1 MKNKVAL
8 LIAAL
13 IMLLMIG
20 GICVMSV
27 DAAGGRVS
35 MGEIDFTF
43 GGNADLRNTIEL
55 SLSEVNNLKLEY
67 KSKDVIVLPGE
78 GDKILIREYLYS
90 DRENAKATVTKLE
103 DGEVIVTEGR
113 VTSFVFFGLG
123 LMQGGERIEVCIP
136 DRALKNLFIGT
147 GSGNIRGNHDCVAED
162 GRLIGQA
169 GSGNIKWKNVSCREL
184 LFRAGSGNVHVS
196 NLTGAVEIQTGSG
209 NITGEA
215 VCGSVKADA
224 GSGNI
229 TMEEFSGSGELS
241 SNSGNINVE
250 AVAVHNDLEL
260 ETGSG
265 NINLRLPEEL
275 EFHLQINTGSG
286 SIRTNCDDVL
296 SYNKKGNSAEGS
308 VGANPILTIRAK
320 TGSGNVK
327 LHMK

>member
-162 GRLIGQA
+162 GRLISQA

-184 LFRAGSGNVHVS
+184 LFRAGSGNIHVS

-209 NITGEA
+209 NIT
-215 VCGSVKADA
+215 
-224 GSGNI
+224 
-229 TMEEFSGSGELS
+229 MEEFSGSGELS
-241 SNSGNINVE
+241 ANSGNINVE

-265 NINLRLPEEL
+265 NINLGLPEEL

-308 VGANPILTIRAK
+308 VGANPMLTIRAK
-320 TGSGNVK
+320 AGSGNVK